1 MCLGMYVHVH
11 TSSWRS
17 ELSDIESLRADGTGD
32 CKPLGVVL

>member
-17 ELSDIESLRADGTGD
+17 ELSDIESLELMVQVAVS
-32 CKPLGVVL
+32 LGVVL